1 MSVIETNINEITTS
15 HKLTERTLKY
25 KQKYYRENTDYWKN
39 YYINKQKQYYLENKE
54 RLNKRRAELYRI
66 KKQKMTQKQKMTLT
80 RE

>member
-66 KKQKMTQKQKMTLT
+66 KKRKMTLT